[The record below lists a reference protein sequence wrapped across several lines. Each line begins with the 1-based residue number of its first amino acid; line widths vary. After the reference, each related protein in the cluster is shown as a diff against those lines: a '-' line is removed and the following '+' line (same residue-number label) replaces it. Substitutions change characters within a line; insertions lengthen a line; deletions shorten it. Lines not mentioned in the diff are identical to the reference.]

1 VSLKYRRPV
10 VVEVLPVFNMEE
22 AEARAGDNEFNKGY
36 EAAAA
41 AIEMIH
47 WRRSIGV

>member
-1 VSLKYRRPV
+1 MADV
-10 VVEVLPVFNMEE
+10 VVEVLPVFNMAE

-36 EAAAA
+36 EAAAS

-47 WRRSIGV
+47 WRRSIGA